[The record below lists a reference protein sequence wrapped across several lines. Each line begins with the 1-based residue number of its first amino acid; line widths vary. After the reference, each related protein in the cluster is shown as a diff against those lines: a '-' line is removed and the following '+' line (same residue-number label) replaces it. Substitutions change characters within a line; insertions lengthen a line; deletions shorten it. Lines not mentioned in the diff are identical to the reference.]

1 MKTQKYAIY
10 AALLVTGAAGFMIG
24 RNSKPD
30 HTVTDD
36 PAGPS
41 ATRSSR
47 ASQGSSSESA
57 RTGPAREARSASSRK
72 STPSA
77 AERLSHLEGIV
88 RGENPLDRNRALL
101 AFIDQLAPEDF
112 QEAIEHFR
120 SLGITENRFGEYSM
134 LLSAWAKT
142 DPLAALAYAKEKTR
156 GGFATSTI
164 LTTWASI
171 DPQSAIRWA
180 ESNHTGDEAN
190 PYMAGIIRGIAGT
203 DPELATSLLTRMPRS
218 TERGE
223 ALDAVL
229 PYLLAKGND
238 AARAWI
244 ENISDEALRSG
255 AMQRVADRFAASD
268 PAGTAAWLLAN
279 PSEATQRR
287 MDDVYNI
294 WARQDERAAMASL
307 DSLPSG
313 ENRSNALR
321 GILNSM
327 AENDPAKAVSIMDRY
342 PSDINDRVVGDFVW
356 SSYRSNPSIA
366 VDQIAR
372 MSNNGYRDHL
382 YRRTLG
388 SWLERDPAAATAWI
402 RSNPVPEPVRE
413 HLQRELNGTN

>member
-24 RNSKPD
+24 RNTKAD
-30 HTVTDD
+30 QTVKDD
-36 PAGPS
+36 PAGPP

-47 ASQGSSSESA
+47 ASQGSSTEST
-57 RTGPAREARSASSRK
+57 RIGSTRESRSTSGRK
-72 STPSA
+72 SMQSA
-77 AERLSHLEGIV
+77 VERLARLEGIV

-112 QEAIEHFR
+112 QEAVEHFR
-120 SLGITENRFGEYSM
+120 SLGITENRFGEYSL

-142 DPLAALAYAKEKTR
+142 DPLAALGYAREKTR
-156 GGFATSTI
+156 GNFATNTI
-164 LTTWASI
+164 LTSWAST

-180 ESNHTGDEAN
+180 EANHTGDEAN
-190 PYMAGIIRGIAGT
+190 PFMAGVIRGIAGT
-203 DPELATSLLTRMPRS
+203 DPELATSLLTSMPRS

-229 PYLLAKGND
+229 PYLLAQGND

-244 ENISDEALRSG
+244 ENIKDEALRSG
-255 AMQRVADRFAASD
+255 AMQRVADRFAATD

-287 MDDVYNI
+287 MDDVYRT
-294 WARQDERAAMASL
+294 WAGQDERAAMASL
-307 DSLPSG
+307 ETLPSG
-313 ENRSNALR
+313 DNRSNALR

-327 AENDPAKAVSIMDRY
+327 AESDPAKAVSIMDRY
-342 PSDINDRVVGDFVW
+342 PSDLNDRVVGDFVW
-356 SSYRSNPSIA
+356 SSYRSNPAIA

-388 SWLERDPAAATAWI
+388 NWMERDPAAATAWI
-402 RSNPVPEPVRE
+402 NSNPVPEPVRE
-413 HLQRELNGTN
+413 HIQRELNRTN

>member
-24 RNSKPD
+24 RNTKPD
-30 HTVTDD
+30 QTGTDE
-36 PAGPS
+36 ASGPP

-47 ASQGSSSESA
+47 SSPSVSSDSARSSS
-57 RTGPAREARSASSRK
+57 ARESRTSSRNSMRSA
-72 STPSA
+72 T
-77 AERLSHLEGIV
+77 ERLARLESIV

-112 QEAIEHFR
+112 EEAIAHFR
-120 SLGITENRFGEYSM
+120 SLGITENRFGEYSL

-142 DPLAALAYAKEKTR
+142 DPLAALGYAREKTR
-156 GGFATSTI
+156 GNFATNTI
-164 LTTWASI
+164 LTSWASI

-180 ESNHTGDEAN
+180 EANHTGDEAN
-190 PYMAGIIRGIAGT
+190 PFMAGVIRGIAGS
-203 DPELATSLLTRMPRS
+203 DPELATSLLTSMPRS
-218 TERGE
+218 TERGD

-244 ENISDEALRSG
+244 ENISDDALRSG
-255 AMQRVADRFAASD
+255 AMQRVAERFAATD
-268 PAGTAAWLLAN
+268 PAGTAAWLMAN

-287 MDDVYNI
+287 VDDVYNT

-307 DSLPSG
+307 ESLPSG

-327 AENDPAKAVSIMDRY
+327 ADNDPAKAVALMDRY
-342 PSDINDRVVGDFVW
+342 PSDLNDRVVGDFIW
-356 SSYRSNPSIA
+356 SSYRSNPAIA
-366 VDQIAR
+366 VNQIAR
-372 MSNNGYRDHL
+372 MSNTGYRDHM

-388 SWLERDPAAATAWI
+388 NWMERDPAAATAWI
-402 RSNPVPEPVRE
+402 NANPLPEPVRE
-413 HLQRELNGTN
+413 HIQREHNGRN

>member
-24 RNSKPD
+24 RNTKPD
-30 HTVTDD
+30 QTGTDE
-36 PAGPS
+36 ASGPP

-47 ASQGSSSESA
+47 SSPSVSSDSARSSS
-57 RTGPAREARSASSRK
+57 ARESRTSSRNSMRSA
-72 STPSA
+72 T
-77 AERLSHLEGIV
+77 ERLARLESIV

-112 QEAIEHFR
+112 EEAIAHFR
-120 SLGITENRFGEYSM
+120 SLGITENRFGEYSL

-142 DPLAALAYAKEKTR
+142 DPLAALGYAREKTR
-156 GGFATSTI
+156 GNFATNTI
-164 LTTWASI
+164 LTSWASI

-180 ESNHTGDEAN
+180 EANHTGDEAN
-190 PYMAGIIRGIAGT
+190 PFMAGVIRGIAGS
-203 DPELATSLLTRMPRS
+203 DPELATSLLTSMPRS
-218 TERGE
+218 TERGD

-244 ENISDEALRSG
+244 ENISDDALRSG
-255 AMQRVADRFAASD
+255 AMQRVAERFAATD
-268 PAGTAAWLLAN
+268 PAGTAAWLMAN

-287 MDDVYNI
+287 VDDVYNT

-307 DSLPSG
+307 ESLPSG

-327 AENDPAKAVSIMDRY
+327 ADNDPAKAVALMDRY
-342 PSDINDRVVGDFVW
+342 PSDLNDRVVGDFIW
-356 SSYRSNPSIA
+356 SSYRSNPAIA
-366 VDQIAR
+366 VNQIAR
-372 MSNNGYRDHL
+372 MSNTGYRDHM

-388 SWLERDPAAATAWI
+388 NWMERDPAAATAWI
-402 RSNPVPEPVRE
+402 NANPLPEPVRE
-413 HLQRELNGTN
+413 HLQRELNGRN

>member
-30 HTVTDD
+30 
-36 PAGPS
+36 PAGNDEAAGPP

-47 ASQGSSSESA
+47 SAQSSSSDSA
-57 RTGPAREARSASSRK
+57 RSGTARESRASSR
-72 STPSA
+72 SSMQSA
-77 AERLSHLEGIV
+77 AERLARLEGIV

-120 SLGITENRFGEYSM
+120 SLGITEDRFGEYSL
-134 LLSAWAKT
+134 LLSGWAKN
-142 DPLAALAYAKEKTR
+142 DPLGALEYARENTR
-156 GGFATSTI
+156 GGFATNTI
-164 LTTWASI
+164 LTTWASL

-180 ESNHTGDEAN
+180 QANHSGDEAN
-190 PYMAGIIRGIAGT
+190 PFMAGVIRGIAANDT
-203 DPELATSLLTRMPRS
+203 QLATSLLTSMPRS
-218 TERGE
+218 TERGD

-229 PYLLAKGND
+229 PFLLAQGND
-238 AARAWI
+238 AARTWI

-255 AMQRVADRFAASD
+255 AMQRVADRLAASD

-279 PSEATQRR
+279 PGEATQRR
-287 MDDVYNI
+287 MDDVYQT

-307 DSLPSG
+307 GTLPSG

-327 AENDPAKAVSIMDRY
+327 AQNDPARAVSLMDRY
-342 PSDINDRVVGDFVW
+342 PSDLNDRVVQDFVW
-356 SSYRSNPSIA
+356 NSYRSNPAIA

-372 MSNNGYRDHL
+372 ISDTGYRDHM

-388 SWLERDPAAATAWI
+388 RWMERDPAAATTWI
-402 RSNPVPEPVRE
+402 NSNPVPEPVRE
-413 HLQRELNGTN
+413 HLQRQLNQTN

>member
-24 RNSKPD
+24 RNTKPEITGND
-30 HTVTDD
+30 EA
-36 PAGPS
+36 AGPP

-47 ASQGSSSESA
+47 ASQGSSSDSTRSGTA
-57 RTGPAREARSASSRK
+57 RDSRTSSRK
-72 STPSA
+72 SMQSTV
-77 AERLSHLEGIV
+77 ERLARLESIV

-112 QEAIEHFR
+112 EEAIAHFR
-120 SLGITENRFGEYSM
+120 SLGITEDRFGEYSL

-142 DPLAALAYAKEKTR
+142 DPLSALDYARENTR
-156 GGFATSTI
+156 GGFATNTI

-190 PYMAGIIRGIAGT
+190 PYMVGVIRGIAGT
-203 DPELATSLLTRMPRS
+203 DPELATTLLTGMPRS
-218 TERGE
+218 SERGD

-244 ENISDEALRSG
+244 ENIRDEALRSG
-255 AMQRVADRFAASD
+255 AMLRVAERLAASD
-268 PAGTAAWLLAN
+268 PAGTAAWLAAN

-287 MDDVYNI
+287 MDNVYNT

-307 DSLPSG
+307 QALPPG

-321 GILNSM
+321 GILNSI

-342 PSDINDRVVGDFVW
+342 PSDINDRVVQDFVW
-356 SSYRSNPSIA
+356 NSYRSNPAIA

-372 MSNNGYRDHL
+372 ITNTNWRDHM
-382 YRRTLG
+382 YRRALG
-388 SWLERDPAAATAWI
+388 RWQERDPAAANAWMQT
-402 RSNPVPEPVRE
+402 NPIPEPVRE
-413 HLQRELNGTN
+413 YIQRESKGTQN